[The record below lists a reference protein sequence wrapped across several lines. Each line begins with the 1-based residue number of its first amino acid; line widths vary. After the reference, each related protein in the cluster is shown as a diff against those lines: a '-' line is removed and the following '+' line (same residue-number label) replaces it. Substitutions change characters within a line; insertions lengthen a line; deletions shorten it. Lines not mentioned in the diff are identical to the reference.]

1 MISLWQAWLSAS
13 GESRSKR
20 EIATAMFVLAQ
31 MKDTVRIPPSKLH
44 LDTTQT
50 IIGIL
55 NKKFAN
61 KVKRVGRLALL
72 FETKLECRPSHIQF
86 FLLLRIALSEPN

>member
-1 MISLWQAWLSAS
+1 
-13 GESRSKR
+13 
-20 EIATAMFVLAQ
+20 MFVLAQ

-61 KVKRVGRLALL
+61 KVSG
-72 FETKLECRPSHIQF
+72 LE
-86 FLLLRIALSEPN
+86 E